1 MTAHLTD
8 LKILALD
15 CQTTGA
21 NPDKGHLLEIGWV
34 TARASL
40 PQKFVLPELRTYLT
54 RLPPDEVIPRAV
66 QRITG
71 ITEESM
77 IDAVP
82 SKFVWNHL
90 VEVAKEVASKNTS
103 SECPTVIHF
112 ARFEK
117 PFLREL
123 HKQNNLSGPFPFQ
136 IICTHEIAIRLLP
149 NLPRRGIRAVAGY
162 FGHSIP
168 EFKRSADHA
177 IATVF
182 IWKKLIELLDT
193 TCGISRLDQLID
205 WLAATRP
212 AVGSERKY
220 PMKQQIRRQLPEKP
234 GVYRMLRANGDLL
247 YIGKARSLRLRVN
260 SYFRQKAPHAEHTL
274 EMLTQARELD
284 FTLTGSAL
292 EAAMLESD
300 EIKSHSPPYN
310 IALRGRQ
317 LVYFSK
323 DLRRHS
329 PVHSRDCSIG
339 PLPGKKITETISS
352 LGIWLNGGM
361 RLAGDDR
368 EDLGYSVLAL
378 PLEYAPEINCLREG
392 LVIFRKNYGSRMNRQ
407 SALRFLTG
415 LGAQLW
421 RERME
426 TAALAEMVEEKKNV
440 NLNDEQPK
448 ESAGKKVWTPE
459 AVSAAIEKMV
469 LHCAHMIR
477 RARWFCLLSE
487 SSLAWASADQPDK
500 FKTQIVLENGA
511 IVTRDNVRTSEKTP
525 TPPGFAKSFRAR
537 QNNLDLITYD
547 RLRVVT
553 TELRRLVA
561 EEREIEIR
569 FSPRSSLDFQY
580 ITKALRW
587 V

>member
-1 MTAHLTD
+1 MTARLTD

-21 NPDKGHLLEIGWV
+21 NPVTGHLLEIGWV
-34 TARASL
+34 PARASL
-40 PQKFVLPELRTYLT
+40 PQKFALPDLRTYLM
-54 RLPPDEVIPRAV
+54 RLPPDAVIPPAV

-77 IDAVP
+77 MAAVP
-82 SKFVWNHL
+82 SKIVWNHL
-90 VEVAKEVASKNTS
+90 SEAVKEVTFGNSS

-112 ARFEK
+112 ARFEE

-123 HKQNNLSGPFPFQ
+123 HKQNNLSGSFPFR
-136 IICTHEIAIRLLP
+136 IICTHEIARRLLP
-149 NLPRRGIRAVAGY
+149 TLPRRGIRAVAGY

-177 IATVF
+177 IATVI
-182 IWKKLIELLDT
+182 IWKKLIELLNT
-193 TCGISRLDQLID
+193 TCGISSLDQLTD
-205 WLAATRP
+205 WLASTRP
-212 AVGSERKY
+212 AVGLERKY
-220 PMKQQIRRQLPEKP
+220 PMKQRIRRQLPDKP

-260 SYFRQKAPHAEHTL
+260 SYFRPKAPHAEHTL
-274 EMLTQARELD
+274 EMLTQARKLD

-300 EIKSHSPPYN
+300 EIKYHSPPYN
-310 IALRGRQ
+310 IALRRRR

-323 DLRRHS
+323 DLSRHS
-329 PVHSRDCSIG
+329 SVPDKDCSIG
-339 PLPGKKITETISS
+339 PLTGKKITETISS
-352 LGIWLNGGM
+352 LRIWLNGGIS
-361 RLAGDDR
+361 LTADDH
-368 EDLGYSVLAL
+368 EDVGYSVLSL
-378 PLEYAPEINCLREG
+378 PREYAPEINCLREG
-392 LVIFRKNYGSRMNRQ
+392 LVIFQKKYSRRMNRQ

-415 LGAQLW
+415 LGARLW
-421 RERME
+421 RERLE
-426 TAALAEMVEEKKNV
+426 TAVLAKTMEEKKNV

-448 ESAGKKVWTPE
+448 ESGGEKVWTPE
-459 AVSAAIEKMV
+459 AVSEAIEKIV

-487 SSLAWASADQPDK
+487 SSLAWASADRPDK
-500 FKTQIVLENGA
+500 FKTQIVLENGS
-511 IVTRDNVRTSEKTP
+511 IVTRNNVKTSEKTP
-525 TPPGFAKSFRAR
+525 APPGFAKSFRTR
-537 QNNLDLITYD
+537 QNNLDWMAYD

-561 EEREIEIR
+561 EDREIEIR
-569 FSPRSSLDFQY
+569 FSPRSNLDSQDVK
-580 ITKALRW
+580 KALRW